1 MNTPTETILWEG
13 HPSHALNFWLNLG
26 CILIIPIP
34 VALWRWIELRNERIT
49 ISTERIRITT
59 GIFTKKTEELELYR
73 VRDTSFLQPFLL
85 RLFDKGILTLTTS
98 DAEKFGR
105 FSGMMANCA
114 YVRIWNTSKSPEEP
128 AWLMAAP
135 SSTTIKVVDSAAIAG
150 WTNGE
155 TLRLGDPAGI
165 APTASFALDISPMLQ
180 NVLGAVFRQSGV
192 LARLVAVGSGSGMT
206 ISIS

>member
-98 DAEKFGR
+98 DA
-105 FSGMMANCA
+105 
-114 YVRIWNTSKSPEEP
+114 TSPSLSLPGVP
-128 AWLMAAP
+128 ADAKLRDDLRRAIEACRDRKRARVAELGGVIETDDHPPAA
-135 SSTTIKVVDSAAIAG
+135 
-150 WTNGE
+150 
-155 TLRLGDPAGI
+155 
-165 APTASFALDISPMLQ
+165 
-180 NVLGAVFRQSGV
+180 
-192 LARLVAVGSGSGMT
+192 
-206 ISIS
+206 